1 MLPTAQASFFRSS
14 VDASLRGRGGATDAA
29 ARSESSGR
37 GPPTTAGAAPSAGW
51 SGSSTF
57 DPYLNTWVSWFTLYP
72 LPRSDLSMVERG
84 CCGNVSKVLRFCYK
98 MPPPTITIEEDEEE
112 LVICL
117 HLPLSETSPMQR
129 SSARSRIQSLTQELS
144 EIGSMQPADLSAEQG
159 SPSNDS
165 AGRFVR
171 DPGLPSRRFRTFG
184 ESGVDVFSRE
194 TPFVPPDQLDFG
206 LAQPRRGPAKEDIVA
221 ILDRAIRDN
230 QGRGGLFTGLL
241 RGIGNLEFSTG
252 INPRSRT
259 TISEQLAR
267 LSGSS
272 TAEVHLRLLLPFIGE
287 PGIGK
292 DFARAIV
299 NDFRIAARAGDVEG
313 LTSTVELL
321 GGAEETLNV
330 LIKSQ
335 SAPTTPLGDTTS
347 GPSGRSAPGAG
358 RGLLVVRSDRA
369 RKGVKDL
376 KRQAELNLLFAK
388 RLQEAP

>member
-1 MLPTAQASFFRSS
+1 MLQ
-14 VDASLRGRGGATDAA
+14 L
-29 ARSESSGR
+29 
-37 GPPTTAGAAPSAGW
+37 
-51 SGSSTF
+51 
-57 DPYLNTWVSWFTLYP
+57 
-72 LPRSDLSMVERG
+72 
-84 CCGNVSKVLRFCYK
+84 CYD
-98 MPPPTITIEEDEEE
+98 MPPPFVTIEEDEEE
-112 LVICL
+112 LVVCL
-117 HLPLSETSPMQR
+117 HLPLSGTSPMQR

-144 EIGSMQPADLSAEQG
+144 EPGSTQPDGLKEG
-159 SPSNDS
+159 LESPSGDS

-171 DPGLPSRRFRTFG
+171 DPGFPSRRFRTFG
-184 ESGVDVFSRE
+184 ETGVDVFSGVS
-194 TPFVPPDQLDFG
+194 TLVPPDQLDFG

-230 QGRGGLFTGLL
+230 EGRGGLFTGLL

-267 LSGSS
+267 LSDSS

-321 GGAEETLNV
+321 RGAEETLNI
-330 LIKSQ
+330 LIASQ
-335 SAPTTPLGDTTS
+335 TAPTTPLGDTTS
-347 GPSGRSAPGAG
+347 GPSGRSAPAAG
-358 RGLLVVRSDRA
+358 RGILVLRSDRA
-369 RKGVKDL
+369 RKGVADL